1 MRFLFCAVVFSLA
14 GAAQTAESFGGNI
27 VLGRP
32 TDRSVTV
39 NALFT
44 TDHDSVYLEY
54 GEQPGVYTR
63 QTPPKLAIKA
73 NVPYQEVIGGLD
85 ANKRYYYRVR
95 YRKTNAGDHLASAEH
110 RFQTQRAAGSSFSFT
125 LVADSHLFTVR
136 HCLPARY
143 ALALTNARE
152 DNPDFHIDL
161 GDTFRT
167 DTIVNPRAT
176 LSYQMVVDR
185 AIAHRPLF
193 NVITPDAPLFLVP
206 GNHDSEYLYYT
217 RAESGQDPNLPLWS
231 TNARVSQYPNPVP
244 DAFYSGDKTVYPGV
258 VNGGLRQSYYA
269 FTWGDALFVAID
281 PYWNMPA
288 QNANNWVPV
297 IGDAQYTWLKET
309 LRASKA
315 KYKFVFAHHLLGQGR
330 GGVEVASQYEWGG
343 VDPRRTQ
350 TFAQARPGWEKPIH
364 QLFQETGVNVFFQGH
379 DHLYARAVLDGVSY
393 VSVPQ
398 PGAGPPGSADYFPG
412 NETAGN
418 FDAYLKSLSL
428 PSSGHVR
435 VNVSAEGV
443 KVEYIDARVAG
454 TDIGVNR
461 RVADSFTVKPAAP
474 PKLAVVSAA
483 SYSEVALAP
492 GSIATAFPGG
502 TTITVTDSLGQTR
515 PAQILNSTAGQASF
529 VVPEGTAS
537 GPATVTIPGVGAASV
552 RVEAVAPALFAA
564 NAGGSGVAAATAIL
578 ARGDG
583 SQVPQAVFRC
593 GNTAGSCVAAPLDMG
608 TGADG
613 LYLSFYGTGFRN
625 RKSLDDVI
633 VYVGGVR
640 AQVLYAG
647 PQGTFA
653 GLDQLNVRV
662 PRDLAATDE
671 SGVVVTIEGRTANVT
686 TVNLR

>member
-1 MRFLFCAVVFSLA
+1 MRLLVFAVFAMVA
-14 GAAQTAESFGGNI
+14 TAQSSETFGGNI

-44 TDHDSVYLEY
+44 ADHDSVYVEY
-54 GEQPGVYTR
+54 GEQAGAYSK
-63 QTPPKLAIKA
+63 QTAPKAGIRA
-73 NVPYQEVIGGLD
+73 NVPYQETLSD
-85 ANKRYYYRVR
+85 LAANTRYVYRIR
-95 YRKTNAGDHLASAEH
+95 YRKAAGGEYLASAEH
-110 RFQTQRAAGSSFSFT
+110 RFQTQRPPGNRFT
-125 LVADSHLFTVR
+125 FTMVADSHLFTIR

-143 ALALTNARE
+143 ARALTNARE

-176 LSYQMVVDR
+176 LTYAMVVDR
-185 AIAHRPLF
+185 AIAHRPFF
-193 NVITPDAPLFLVP
+193 NLVTADAPLFLVP

-217 RAESGQDPNLPLWS
+217 RPESGQDANLPLWS

-244 DAFYSGDKTVYPGV
+244 DSFYSGDRTAYPGV

-297 IGDAQYTWLKET
+297 IGDAQYNWLKET
-309 LRASKA
+309 LRGSRA

-330 GGVEVASQYEWGG
+330 GGVEAAPQYEWGG

-364 QLFQETGVNVFFQGH
+364 QLFVETGVNVFFQGH

-418 FDAYLKSLSL
+418 FDAYLKSLTL

-435 VNVSAEGV
+435 VQVAPEGV
-443 KVEYIDARVAG
+443 QIEYVEARVAG
-454 TDIGVNR
+454 TDGGVNK
-461 RVADSFTVKPAAP
+461 RVADRFTVKPAAGP
-474 PKLAVVSAA
+474 RMAVVSAA
-483 SYSEVALAP
+483 SYNEVAFAAGQIVTL
-492 GSIATAFPGG
+492 FPGTEAG
-502 TTITVTDSLGQTR
+502 ITVTDSQGQARTAQVLNTSAGQT
-515 PAQILNSTAGQASF
+515 SF
-529 VVPEGTAS
+529 VIPEGTAN
-537 GPATVTIPGVGAASV
+537 GEATVSVPGLGSTTI
-552 RVEAVAPALFAA
+552 RIETVAPAVFAA
-564 NAGGSGVAAATAIL
+564 NAGGSGVAAATALL
-578 ARGDG
+578 ARADG
-583 SQVPQAVFRC
+583 TQQAQPVFRC
-593 GNTAGSCVAAPLDMG
+593 AGAGGCVAAPLNMG
-608 TGADG
+608 TGGDA
-613 LYLSFYGTGFRN
+613 LYLSLYGTGWRN
-625 RKSLDDVI
+625 RRSLEDVV

-647 PQGTFA
+647 PQGTYA
-653 GLDQLNVRV
+653 GLDQLNVKV
-662 PRDLAATDE
+662 TRDLATTDE
-671 SGVVVTIEGRTANVT
+671 TGVVVTVDGRTANVT
-686 TVNLR
+686 TVNLQ